1 MLFRSKAG
9 AVDLRAR
16 RTEFRDPL
24 GAPRMSLKS
33 DVRPVTEFRAR
44 TAALLNQVRR
54 TQRPL
59 LLTVNGRSRA
69 VLMDVEDYER
79 LTYERDLLRDG
90 AGREVMVR

>member
-1 MLFRSKAG
+1 M
-9 AVDLRAR
+9 
-16 RTEFRDPL
+16 
-24 GAPRMSLKS
+24 PRLSLKS

-54 TQRPL
+54 TKRPL

-79 LTYERDLLRDG
+79 LAYERDLFRAMARGEKEIEEGLGVEHGEAMSRLLRRYP
-90 AGREVMVR
+90 GR